1 MRSLNKFIG
10 IFLALAFFGLSTEL
24 TAQTKITSGHLILQ
38 ATDVKMPGMQGN
50 PEMEMAMEMLKDGSM
65 EIYFTE
71 DKSLSVHDMAAG
83 MSVTK
88 TLMDSQ
94 NDRGV
99 MYMNMMGQKM
109 KIDMGSISEIED
121 YEEDYTI
128 EIYEDDR
135 KEILG
140 FDAYRVVM
148 KVEAQGQSM
157 EMEFYITEQIKTM
170 ASLVAQIPENPFPGT
185 ALKMSMN
192 MMGMEL
198 TFEAVEFNEKFD
210 TSVFDIDDSQYREMD
225 MDALQQM
232 GGGGFGF

>member
-1 MRSLNKFIG
+1 MKNFNTFIG
-10 IFLALAFFGLSTEL
+10 IILSLAFFGLSTEL
-24 TAQTKITSGHLILQ
+24 TAQSKITSGHLILQ
-38 ATDVKMPGMQGN
+38 ATDVNMPGMQGN
-50 PEMEMAMEMLKDGSM
+50 PEMEMAMEMLKDGTM

-71 DKSLSVHDMAAG
+71 DKSLSINDMAAG

-88 TLMDSQ
+88 TLMDSK

-109 KIDMGSISEIED
+109 MIDMGNISEVED

-128 EIYEDDR
+128 EIHEDDR
-135 KEILG
+135 MEILG
-140 FDAYRVVM
+140 FDAYKVVM
-148 KVEAQGQSM
+148 KTEAQGQSM
-157 EMEFYITEQIKTM
+157 EMEFYITEQIQTM

-198 TFEAVEFNEKFD
+198 TFEAVEFNETFD
-210 TSVFDIDDSQYREMD
+210 ASVFEIDDSQYREMD

-232 GGGGFGF
+232 GGGFGF

>member
-1 MRSLNKFIG
+1 MKDLNKFIG
-10 IFLALAFFGLSTEL
+10 IFLALAFMGLSTEI

-71 DKSLSVHDMAAG
+71 DKALTINDMAAG

-88 TLMDSQ
+88 TLMDVNS
-94 NDRGV
+94 DRGV

-109 KIDMGSISEIED
+109 KIDMGSITEVED
-121 YEEDYTI
+121 FEEEYTI
-128 EIYEDDR
+128 EVHESDR

-140 FDAYRVVM
+140 FDTYRAVM
-148 KVEAQGQSM
+148 TVQAQGQIM
-157 EMEFYITEQIKTM
+157 EMEFYVTEQIQSM
-170 ASLVAQIPENPFPGT
+170 GSLVAQAPKNPLPGT

-198 TFEAVEFNEKFD
+198 TFEAVEFNENFD
-210 TSVFDIDDSQYREMD
+210 ASVFEIDDSQYREMD

-232 GGGGFGF
+232 GGGFGF